1 MRQETQGLSTLPVI
15 RVISTPIPSARLSRD
30 LAAQLRAMYEDLLRE
45 PVPER
50 LLATAGLS
58 QAGTNSPST
67 QEMRDGPATSASGVD
82 R

>member
-1 MRQETQGLSTLPVI
+1 MRQESQGFSTLPAI

-50 LLATAGLS
+50 LLAAAGLS
-58 QAGTNSPST
+58 QTGTNSLAT
-67 QEMRDGPATSASGVD
+67 KEMGDGAATSASGVD

>member
-1 MRQETQGLSTLPVI
+1 MRQETQGFSTLPVI

-30 LAAQLRAMYEDLLRE
+30 LGAQLRAMYEDLLRE

-50 LLATAGLS
+50 LLVAAGLAE
-58 QAGTNSPST
+58 AGATSPST
-67 QEMRDGPATSASGVD
+67 KETRDGAAASPCGVD